1 MNYERLA
8 KSLTGV
14 YSLKYILF
22 KSFDTS
28 GLHLGLN
35 KTEERVLM
43 MSSNHAETPMQ
54 FLSREAGLE
63 KGSLTAVIDSLEAKG
78 LVSRERDVKD
88 RRSFIVKPTQ
98 AGERLAKEVD
108 TLFLAHLTTLLDR
121 LTEEDRLEFER
132 AALTFA
138 RLIPAIASQ

>member
-14 YSLKYILF
+14 YSLKYIMF

-28 GLHLGLN
+28 NLKLGLN

-43 MSSNHAETPMQ
+43 MSRNHTGTTMQ

-63 KGSLTAVIDSLEAKG
+63 KGSLTAVIDSLESKG
-78 LVSRERDVKD
+78 LVSRERDEKD
-88 RRSFIVKPTQ
+88 RRSFIVRPTQ
-98 AGERLAKEVD
+98 AGRTPRERGRRAFYRPSD
-108 TLFLAHLTTLLDR
+108 GSARQNDR
-121 LTEEDRLEFER
+121 G
-132 AALTFA
+132 
-138 RLIPAIASQ
+138 